1 MAHRLASELI
11 CAPRFASPD
20 AGEVVRAYFTARQW
34 GYRGTSERALAPEV
48 RENLHAPNVMHPFI
62 DDAFLAS
69 NLTVSAPQETLL
81 YGEYDE
87 ELLFKEL
94 RLDAAKDCAILMSR
108 GFR

>member
-1 MAHRLASELI
+1 
-11 CAPRFASPD
+11 
-20 AGEVVRAYFTARQW
+20 
-34 GYRGTSERALAPEV
+34 
-48 RENLHAPNVMHPFI
+48 MHPFI

-94 RLDAAKDCAILMSR
+94 RFDAARVCAILTPR
-108 GFR
+108 GS